1 MALTRAFLKGMNL
14 TEEQVG
20 AIVEAHTDTVN
31 ALKSERDA
39 FKAEAEKVP
48 ELQKQIASLQEQG
61 TDDWQGKYEQEHKD
75 FEQYKKDVVAKE
87 EAAKVEVAYRKLL
100 ADNHVGETHID
111 SIIGVTDL
119 KSMAIGEDGK
129 IVDEAKVVEDIKT
142 KWAGFMISTRTEGA
156 GVDNPP
162 AGNGAMTKEIFDA
175 MPLSKR
181 MEYANEHPSEVANFK

>member
-48 ELQKQIASLQEQG
+48 ELQRQIESLQEQDI
-61 TDDWQGKYEQEHKD
+61 DDWQGKYEQEHKD
-75 FEQYKKDVVAKE
+75 FEQYKKDMVAKE

-129 IVDEAKVVEDIKT
+129 IVDHLFTAK
-142 KWAGFMISTRTEGA
+142 SLTR
-156 GVDNPP
+156 PRQLR
-162 AGNGAMTKEIFDA
+162 ILR
-175 MPLSKR
+175 LSGQDLWLALVLR
-181 MEYANEHPSEVANFK
+181 VLAWTTLLLVMGQ